1 MWLAGK
7 CTRLDREE
15 CIGTRDY
22 VMSTLSEIV
31 EEGRR
36 HRVSF
41 KNHNGK
47 PLINISLLLAMI
59 LAIAA
64 PQLLLVVLV
73 GVALELIDVEFDG
86 QKLGWDG

>member
-1 MWLAGK
+1 
-7 CTRLDREE
+7 
-15 CIGTRDY
+15 
-22 VMSTLSEIV
+22 
-31 EEGRR
+31 
-36 HRVSF
+36 VSL
-41 KNHNGK
+41 KNHKGK

-59 LAIAA
+59 LVIAA